1 MIKFCTTNVRTYSYL
16 LDNDKEIKKAKG
28 TKKCVIDRILSF
40 EEYVD
45 AVFNDKTT
53 TASQLR
59 FKSECH
65 DMSTEE
71 VNKIAINLRDNKRL
85 QVSDKI
91 ATYPHGTLTT
101 NLCELELLSSE
112 NAY

>member
-1 MIKFCTTNVRTYSYL
+1 
-16 LDNDKEIKKAKG
+16 
-28 TKKCVIDRILSF
+28 
-40 EEYVD
+40 
-45 AVFNDKTT
+45 
-53 TASQLR
+53 
-59 FKSECH
+59 
-65 DMSTEE
+65 MSTEE